1 MIAAKKM
8 MRESYFIICR
18 EIKKMIGKNVVK
30 QKKEWLRLKEAKKIQ
45 IGFVINNKKNV
56 SEVSEEG

>member
-1 MIAAKKM
+1 
-8 MRESYFIICR
+8 MRESYCIICR

-45 IGFVINNKKNV
+45 TGFVINNNKKMF
-56 SEVSEEG
+56 